1 MENVV
6 NLSAFGDI
14 IEKPKKE
21 EGGNEFI
28 TFDQMRSN
36 MTQAPSGSEPEAED
50 KKSFAPIF
58 SKILMNSAQ
67 IKLLHWQTNFY
78 GQHKALDAFQHEF
91 NEVTDKLAES
101 IMGKYGKP
109 TLSDT
114 DGDLKI
120 SNYKNPENADLSEF
134 LAHLYECYDKDCRSY
149 FSEEKDQEIINIID
163 EIVALIDQ
171 NKYLLSLK

>member
-21 EGGNEFI
+21 EGGNEFM

-36 MTQAPSGSEPEAED
+36 MIQAPTGSEPAAED

-58 SKILMNSAQ
+58 SKIIENTAQ
-67 IKLLHWQTNFY
+67 IKILHWQTNFY
-78 GQHKALDAFQHEF
+78 GQHKALDAFYHEF
-91 NEVTDKLAES
+91 NEVSDKLAES

-109 TLSDT
+109 TLSDA
-114 DGDLKI
+114 DGSLRI
-120 SNYKNPENADLSEF
+120 YNYKNPENADLSEF
-134 LAHLYECYDKDCRSY
+134 LAHLYECYNKDCRSY
-149 FSEEKDQEIINIID
+149 FSVEKDEELINIID
-163 EIVALIDQ
+163 EIVGLVDQ
-171 NKYLLSLK
+171 NKYLLGLK

>member
-1 MENVV
+1 MDNVV

-14 IEKPKKE
+14 IEKTKKE

-36 MTQAPSGSEPEAED
+36 MIQAPTGSEPEAKD
-50 KKSFAPIF
+50 KKSYAPIF
-58 SKILMNSAQ
+58 AKILRNSAQ
-67 IKLLHWQTNFY
+67 IKILHWQTNFY

-91 NEVTDKLAES
+91 NEITDKLAES

-109 TLSDT
+109 TLSDA
-114 DGDLKI
+114 DGSLMI
-120 SNYKNPENADLSEF
+120 YNYKDPENADLSEL

-149 FSEEKDQEIINIID
+149 FSDERDKELINIID
-163 EIVALIDQ
+163 EIVALVDQ
-171 NKYLLSLK
+171 YKYLLSLK